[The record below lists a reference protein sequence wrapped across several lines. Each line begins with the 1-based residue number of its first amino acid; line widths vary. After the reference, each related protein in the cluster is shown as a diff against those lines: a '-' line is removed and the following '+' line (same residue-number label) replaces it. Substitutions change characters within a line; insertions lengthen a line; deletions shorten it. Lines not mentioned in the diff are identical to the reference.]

1 MKYTGAWLARFALEQ
16 LDVAWVFGIPGVH
29 TTELFDELAS
39 SPTLK
44 PVLVTHEGGA
54 SFMADAVSRTSR
66 HIGTLLVVPGAG
78 LTHAMSGIAEA
89 FLDGV
94 PMLVLSGGVR
104 RNKGRA
110 YQLHDIDQQALM
122 RPVTKAQFLASQHH
136 DIIPMLYMAYR
147 EAMRGRPGPV
157 YVELPVDVLLFQGE
171 SPALPAF
178 PGFSQDLL
186 LREEDLDAACARL
199 EAAKHPGLFVGWGAR
214 GARAELLALADLL
227 GAPVATTLQGLSSF
241 PAEHAW
247 HAGMSFGMAAAPAA
261 RKAFEDCDCL
271 LAVGTCFS
279 EIGTGS
285 YSVEVPESLI
295 HVDID
300 PAVFSK
306 NYPAAVSL
314 CGDAQPV
321 LAALLARLRSRGHLG
336 SGRERLK
343 RMAGIARDK
352 ADTLRDWRKGGDPR
366 RVNPAKLFQSLDRVL
381 STDAVVVADDG
392 NHTFL
397 TAELLPMSGRRQ
409 FISPTDFNCMG
420 YAVPAA
426 IGARLANPGREVV
439 AVVGDG
445 AYLMTGTELL
455 TAVAQKLGLVVLVFS
470 DGELSQIAQ
479 AQQVPY
485 NRKTCTVLNP
495 LDLAASAATT
505 GAAFLAINTD
515 AEIEPTLAEARELAA
530 QGRPV
535 LVDVRIDYSRK
546 SAFTAGIVR
555 ANLKRMPG
563 GEKLRIVSRA
573 LVRHLGNPAT
583 AASESSS

>member
-1 MKYTGAWLARFALEQ
+1 MVKYTGAWLARFALEQ
-16 LDVAWVFGIPGVH
+16 LDVGWVFGIPGVH

-39 SPTLK
+39 SPKLQ

-54 SFMADAVSRTSR
+54 SFMADAVSRTSSR
-66 HIGTLLVVPGAG
+66 VGTLLVVPGAG

-89 FLDGV
+89 FLDGI

-122 RPVTKAQFLASQHH
+122 RPVTKAQFLATQHH
-136 DIIPMLYMAYR
+136 EIIPMLYMAYR
-147 EAMRGRPGPV
+147 EAVRGRPGPV

-171 SPALPAF
+171 APALPAF
-178 PGFSQDLL
+178 PGVTQDLP
-186 LREEDLDAACARL
+186 LRPEDLDDACARL
-199 EAAKHPGLFVGWGAR
+199 ETARHPCCFVGWGAR
-214 GARAELLALADLL
+214 GARDELVALAELL

-241 PAEHAW
+241 PADHPL
-247 HAGMSFGMAAAPAA
+247 HAGMSFGMAAVPAA
-261 RKAFEDCDCL
+261 RKAFENCDCL
-271 LAVGTCFS
+271 LAIGTCFS

-300 PAVFSK
+300 PAVFSR

-314 CGDAQPV
+314 CSDARPA
-321 LAALLARLRSRGHLG
+321 LAALLQRLQAR
-336 SGRERLK
+336 GRIGGAGGRD
-343 RMAGIARDK
+343 RMARIARDK
-352 ADTLRDWRKGGDPR
+352 ADTLRDWRKGGDPD
-366 RVNPAKLFQSLDRVL
+366 RVNPARLFQSLDRL
-381 STDAVVVADDG
+381 IARDAIVVADDG

-397 TAELLPMSGRRQ
+397 TAELLPMSGQRQ

-426 IGARLANPGREVV
+426 IGARLANPGREVL

-445 AYLMTGTELL
+445 AFLMTGIELL
-455 TAVAQKLGLVVLVFS
+455 TAVSRKLGLVVLVFS

-479 AQQVPY
+479 AQQLPY
-485 NRKTCTVLNP
+485 NRKTCTVLTP
-495 LDLAASAATT
+495 LNLEAAAATT
-505 GAAFLAINTD
+505 GCAFLHMKGD
-515 AEIEPTLAEARELAA
+515 SEIEAVLAEARALAA

-546 SAFTAGIVR
+546 SAFTAGIVA

-563 GEKLRIVSRA
+563 GEKLRIVTRA
-573 LVRHLGNPAT
+573 ALRHLRPAT
-583 AASESSS
+583 AESES